1 MGFISQLIASGVGGA
16 IGGSF
21 VLWGVKA
28 QFRRQSDSA
37 LGALRVEIDRNVEAA
52 ADMTQHHSASGGYLG
67 GHADPGWL
75 KHSIWDSQL
84 PFIVQRLDQ
93 PTLLIVSRAY
103 ATLDAVPAMAVAN
116 SSRSFARGGW
126 VEAHLAEIHCSFSD
140 AQQALANLENRL
152 RGSDHLNNRL
162 GSFWASLKNH
172 FWSRRH
178 R

>member
-75 KHSIWDSQL
+75 KHSI
-84 PFIVQRLDQ
+84 
-93 PTLLIVSRAY
+93 
-103 ATLDAVPAMAVAN
+103 
-116 SSRSFARGGW
+116 
-126 VEAHLAEIHCSFSD
+126 
-140 AQQALANLENRL
+140 
-152 RGSDHLNNRL
+152 
-162 GSFWASLKNH
+162 
-172 FWSRRH
+172 
-178 R
+178 